1 MAGSKTVLAPPEVPG
16 SDPAPLGAPV
26 CEIQETA
33 LRPEASGR
41 MADARNRAMARPGP
55 LAAPG
60 LDPGAA
66 PWGSGKPPSG
76 PRLVRQPQPSLS
88 FARPTSA
95 LICGLHGACAPLT
108 SGIAVSGQAGHDACG
123 QVRAGRKAASA
134 RRRVRPPRRRTAS
147 CLRAAGGPDARLRP
161 GSRRL
166 PAAGR
171 RSGAPD
177 GVFGPNLPARPGLI
191 AAGSAAVP
199 SVSDAGWTA
208 AGHGGRRPAA
218 AACGAETRRWPP
230 PRPR

>member
-41 MADARNRAMARPGP
+41 MADARDRAMARPGP

-123 QVRAGRKAASA
+123 QVRAGRQAASA
-134 RRRVRPPRRRTAS
+134 RRRARPPRRRTAS

-166 PAAGR
+166 PAAGS
-171 RSGAPD
+171 RSGAPRRRLR
-177 GVFGPNLPARPGLI
+177 PEPAC
-191 AAGSAAVP
+191 AAGPHRCRQRCSAERVGCGMDGCRA
-199 SVSDAGWTA
+199 
-208 AGHGGRRPAA
+208 RRPSSSGSSVWRRNATMAA
-218 AACGAETRRWPP
+218 SSD
-230 PRPR
+230 